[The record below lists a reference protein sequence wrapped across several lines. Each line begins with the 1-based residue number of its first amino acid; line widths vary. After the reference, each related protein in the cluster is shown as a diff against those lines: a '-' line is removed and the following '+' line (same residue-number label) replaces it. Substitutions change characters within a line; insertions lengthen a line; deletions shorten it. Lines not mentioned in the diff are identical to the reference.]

1 MVYNKEINEMGA
13 YQSADGTR
21 YNILESTKVV
31 SPLGV
36 NVGWDEFK
44 NIYEAAKAYGLTYI
58 EPEPEEPEKKP
69 IDPLTMMIQNIL
81 KEEVNS

>member
-1 MVYNKEINEMGA
+1 MVYKKEINEMGA

-21 YNILESTKVV
+21 YNILESTKVAT
-31 SPLGV
+31 PHGINYL
-36 NVGWDEFK
+36 WDEFD

-58 EPEPEEPEKKP
+58 EPEPEEP
-69 IDPLTMMIQNIL
+69 IDSLTMMIQNIL

>member
-21 YNILESTKVV
+21 YDILESTKVAT
-31 SPLGV
+31 PHGINYL
-36 NVGWDEFK
+36 WDEFD

-58 EPEPEEPEKKP
+58 EPEPEEPEGGP
-69 IDPLTMMIQNIL
+69 IDSLTMMIQNIL
-81 KEEVNS
+81 SEEVNS

>member
-1 MVYNKEINEMGA
+1 MVYKKEINEMGA

-21 YNILESTKVV
+21 YDILESTKVV

-44 NIYEAAKAYGLTYI
+44 NIYEANKLSKKIDNNSLYYYI
-58 EPEPEEPEKKP
+58 
-69 IDPLTMMIQNIL
+69 IN
-81 KEEVNS
+81 KEE

>member
-58 EPEPEEPEKKP
+58 EPEPEKEP
-69 IDPLTMMIQNIL
+69 IDPLTMMIQDIL

>member
-1 MVYNKEINEMGA
+1 MVYKKEINEMGA

-21 YNILESTKVV
+21 YDILESTKVV

-36 NVGWDEFK
+36 NVGWDEFD

-58 EPEPEEPEKKP
+58 EPEPEEPEEGP
-69 IDPLTMMIQNIL
+69 IDSLTMMIQNIL
-81 KEEVNS
+81 SEEVNS

>member
-1 MVYNKEINEMGA
+1 MVYKKEINEMGA

-21 YNILESTKVV
+21 YDILESTKVV

-44 NIYEAAKAYGLTYI
+44 NIYEAAKVYGLTYI
-58 EPEPEEPEKKP
+58 EPEEPEEEP
-69 IDPLTMMIQNIL
+69 IDSLTMMIQDIL

>member
-21 YNILESTKVV
+21 YDILESTKVV

-58 EPEPEEPEKKP
+58 EPEEPEGKP
-69 IDPLTMMIQNIL
+69 IDSLTMMIQNIL

>member
-1 MVYNKEINEMGA
+1 MVYKKEINEMGA

-21 YNILESTKVV
+21 YDILESTKVV

-36 NVGWDEFK
+36 NFGWDEFK

-58 EPEPEEPEKKP
+58 EPEPEPEEEP
-69 IDPLTMMIQNIL
+69 IDSLTMMIQNIL
-81 KEEVNS
+81 SEEVNS

>member
-1 MVYNKEINEMGA
+1 MVYKKEINEMGA

-21 YNILESTKVV
+21 YDILESTKVV

-58 EPEPEEPEKKP
+58 EPEEPEEEP
-69 IDPLTMMIQNIL
+69 IDPLTMMIQDIL